1 MTQKGTRKKETDIYN
16 QMQER
21 KKKKKETKA
30 ETAILIL
37 EKENMTKCF

>member
-1 MTQKGTRKKETDIYN
+1 MTQKGTRKKEMDIYN

-21 KKKKKETKA
+21 KKKETKA

-37 EKENMTKCF
+37 EKENMAKCF